1 MSTTIE
7 EELQKE
13 QDLES
18 HQDENGKV
26 KLPKKADRK
35 KVVIVSLVSIF
46 FLFIVLTSII
56 SPGGSKKKVSN
67 EQSTKSNITL
77 LEDSLNLLKN
87 RQNDIMITEPQI
99 SNLAGLEEMKM
110 SQNKILNE
118 QSEIMSRLQK
128 LENLRNESLNENR
141 GPVLD
146 KYAMRFEQTNQQLNN
161 FVKGNVGRA
170 WRMSDEDLNEM
181 NSSSHLK
188 NVNNELLNLQEN
200 TLSMI
205 GGEGSKIIFPA
216 GTRIEMV
223 TESEINSDYPG
234 YVTAKVFT
242 PYQLK
247 GWKAILRH
255 NGQVNNRI
263 SASIEKV
270 INVNASREYT
280 VSGQVEMNFP
290 GLVGKVKNH
299 WAKRVIPELVA
310 ASIGAGYVAYEVQ
323 RQANDPRGDTA
334 GLRIDSRD
342 AYVGTVAQQTVSSAQ
357 GEARRFGGDVPNTV
371 TVPQGERFWFLLTQ
385 PLSVEL

>member
-1 MSTTIE
+1 M
-7 EELQKE
+7 
-13 QDLES
+13 
-18 HQDENGKV
+18 
-26 KLPKKADRK
+26 
-35 KVVIVSLVSIF
+35 
-46 FLFIVLTSII
+46 
-56 SPGGSKKKVSN
+56 
-67 EQSTKSNITL
+67 
-77 LEDSLNLLKN
+77 
-87 RQNDIMITEPQI
+87 
-99 SNLAGLEEMKM
+99 
-110 SQNKILNE
+110 
-118 QSEIMSRLQK
+118 
-128 LENLRNESLNENR
+128 ENLRNESLNENR

>member
-118 QSEIMSRLQK
+118 QLEIMSRLQK

-216 GTRIEMV
+216 GTRMEMI
-223 TESEINSDYPG
+223 TESDINSDYPG
-234 YVTAKVFT
+234 YVTAKIAT

-247 GWKAILRH
+247 GWKAILKH

-270 INVNASREYT
+270 VNAAASREYT

-310 ASIGAGYVAYEVQ
+310 TTIGAGYVAYEVQ
-323 RQANDPRGDTA
+323 RQIAEPRDSS

-342 AYVGTVAQQTVSSAQ
+342 AYAGAVAQQTVSSAQ

-371 TVPQGERFWFLLTQ
+371 TVPRGERFWFLLTQ